1 MAQGPMGILVSIP
14 PSLRGQAHHTSY
26 LLQILKC
33 VVCVGTCASAQCMYF
48 MTTKQ
53 GELLGI
59 K

>member
-1 MAQGPMGILVSIP
+1 MGILVSIP

-33 VVCVGTCASAQCMYF
+33 VVCVCTCASAQCMYF